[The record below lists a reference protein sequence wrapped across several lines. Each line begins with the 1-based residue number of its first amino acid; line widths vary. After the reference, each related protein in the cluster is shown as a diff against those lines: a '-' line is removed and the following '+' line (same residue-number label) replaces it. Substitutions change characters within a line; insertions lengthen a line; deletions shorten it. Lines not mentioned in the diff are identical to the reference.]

1 MRANGGGRIVNCSS
15 VLGLVAGPWRGAY
28 VATKFAME
36 GLTDVLRIE
45 MRGTGIYPI
54 LLEPGPIGTKIRVN
68 AIAHFERWIDWKA
81 SARRRDYD
89 ALRGRLYKSRGPDAF
104 ELTPAATTKAL
115 IRALEARRPKARY
128 GVTFPTHLMAVLRRL
143 LPTRM
148 LDWVIAKG

>member
-1 MRANGGGRIVNCSS
+1 MAGGRIVNCSS
-15 VLGLVAGPWRGAY
+15 VLGLVAAPYRGAY

-68 AIAHFERWIDWKA
+68 ARSHFERWIDWEG
-81 SARRRDYD
+81 SARRADY
-89 ALRGRLYKSRGPDAF
+89 ARLRTRLYSARGPDTF
-104 ELTPAATTKAL
+104 ELTPAATTKVL

-128 GVTFPTHLMAVLRRL
+128 AVTLPTHAMAVLRHL
-143 LPTRM
+143 LPTRA